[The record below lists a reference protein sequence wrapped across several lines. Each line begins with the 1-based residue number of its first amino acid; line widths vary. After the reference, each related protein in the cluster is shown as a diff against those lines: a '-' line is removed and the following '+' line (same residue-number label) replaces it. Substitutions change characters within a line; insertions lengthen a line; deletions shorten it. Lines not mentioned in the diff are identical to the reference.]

1 MPQGFACR
9 PSCVHVTTSHEPYAG
24 WRKIAI
30 SLIDQRSQ
38 FSGVLVLQ
46 IMYRLCQFSER
57 MGPNG
62 VLPVLEV
69 SDCRKDFLV
78 LPTILLPHAALID
91 RCDPGVP
98 PLVEL
103 FVFFSPQHKLL
114 PPICCSDL
122 AHDRFLIAMHS
133 PDRVL
138 E

>member
-1 MPQGFACR
+1 
-9 PSCVHVTTSHEPYAG
+9 
-24 WRKIAI
+24 
-30 SLIDQRSQ
+30 
-38 FSGVLVLQ
+38 
-46 IMYRLCQFSER
+46 MYRLCQFSER

-122 AHDRFLIAMHS
+122 AHDRFVIAMHS

-138 E
+138 ESGLLGCLPEKKVR